1 MVPFEVIRM
10 DSPPRY
16 STGNCQFLKD
26 GRRRRL
32 LAGADGDAAGS
43 LTLRVTGRLKPA
55 PTVAFM
61 FSRSQSM
68 KLIKIVT
75 SILLVAASALPAM
88 ASSDWVEDFLRRY
101 DRGKVTT
108 VAANSPEAIGQL
120 IRTGEVPVTL
130 NDVIN
135 MMIDNNLDI
144 RSNRLGP
151 RSSYWASLV
160 FYRALQPSLRFSGTV
175 NRNSNLSNSQLNGTL
190 PTVSQLRG
198 NYSVGFSQLLPTGT
212 SLAVDATMNRLSSS
226 SNLNTFNPSYTGQL
240 TYTVGQ
246 HLLRDR
252 GRLANTRQIIIG
264 QNNEKISETEF
275 EIQLT
280 SLLVQAQKS
289 YWDLVFAGQ
298 DLDVKQRSLDL
309 AQRTLDENKMK
320 VEIGTLA
327 PVDVLQTQADVA
339 SRREQ
344 LVVSTYNVTAAED
357 QIKKMTS
364 SDKDPSIF
372 LMKLRAQES
381 PKRPDVIQVPTLEEG
396 IKIALENRPEM
407 RQALLEIE
415 NKDIDVRYTHNQRLP
430 TLDVTATYNQNGT
443 GGTQIIRGNVVGGA
457 ASGSIPGGI
466 NNAFGQLFSYNYTGY
481 SLGFSFTLP
490 LSNKA
495 ADADHERALNEQR
508 LSKSKLEVFAQ
519 QIALDVRNA
528 LTQVEMN
535 RARIETAKTT
545 RELAQLK
552 MQAEQDK
559 FSLGTSTLRFV
570 LEEQRNVAQ
579 TETNELQSVVNF
591 TKSLVDLDKAMGLT
605 LQKNSVEV
613 DKTLTPVASNVR
625 SGSMVKLGAK

>member
-1 MVPFEVIRM
+1 
-10 DSPPRY
+10 
-16 STGNCQFLKD
+16 
-26 GRRRRL
+26 
-32 LAGADGDAAGS
+32 
-43 LTLRVTGRLKPA
+43 
-55 PTVAFM
+55 
-61 FSRSQSM
+61 M
-68 KLIKIVT
+68 KLTRIVI
-75 SILLVAASALPAM
+75 SILLVTTSALPAM
-88 ASSDWVEDFLRRY
+88 ASTDWVEDFLRRY
-101 DRGKVTT
+101 DPGRTT
-108 VAANSPEAIGQL
+108 AVAANSTEVIGQL
-120 IRTGEVPVTL
+120 IRTGEVPVSL

-144 RSNRLGP
+144 RSNRLSP
-151 RSSYWASLV
+151 RSSYWAGLV
-160 FYRALQPSLRFSGTV
+160 FYRALQPSLRFAGTM
-175 NRNSNLSNSQLNGTL
+175 NRNTNLSNSQLNGTI
-190 PTVSQLRG
+190 PIVSQLRG

-212 SLAVDATMNRLSSS
+212 SLAVDATMNRVSSS

-252 GRLANTRQIIIG
+252 GRLANTRQIMIG

-275 EIQLT
+275 ELQLT
-280 SLLVQAQKS
+280 NLLVQAQKS

-372 LMKLRAQES
+372 LLKLKAQES
-381 PKRPDVIQVPTLEEG
+381 PKRPDVVQIPTLEEA
-396 IKIALENRPEM
+396 IRIALENRPEM
-407 RQALLEIE
+407 RQVQLEIQ
-415 NKDIDVRYTHNQRLP
+415 NKDIDVQYTRNQKLP
-430 TLDVTATYNQNGT
+430 ILDVTATYNQNGT

-457 ASGSIPGGI
+457 PAGTIPGGI
-466 NNAFGQLFSYNYTGY
+466 NDAFHQLFTYNYTGY
-481 SLGFSFTLP
+481 SLGFSFTIP

-508 LSKSKLEVFAQ
+508 LSKSRLEVTAQ

-545 RELAQLK
+545 RELANLK

-559 FSLGTSTLRFV
+559 FNLGTSTLRFV
-570 LEEQRNVAQ
+570 LEEQRNLAE
-579 TETNELQSVVNF
+579 TETNELESVVNF
-591 TKSLVDLDKAMGLT
+591 TKALVDLDKAMGLI
-605 LQKNSVEV
+605 LQKNSVEI
-613 DKTLTPVASNVR
+613 DKTLAPVAKNAR
-625 SGSMVKLGAK
+625 STSPAAR